1 MVCPTEMSFWRKD
14 AIEPAL
20 RHETE
25 RQMDEQRAWIARE
38 PGNARP
44 YFHLAQF
51 YRMEGRQEEA
61 LGLLLEAVRLQDGFG
76 EAHVSLAEIY
86 AIREDYGAA
95 WRHAHAAERAGDGRG
110 VELLRRYG
118 TAEKEHWPQM
128 NTDEHR

>member
-1 MVCPTEMSFWRKD
+1 MFWRKD

-20 RHETE
+20 RQETE

-38 PGNARP
+38 PGNALP

-61 LGLLLEAVRLQDGFG
+61 LALLLEAVRLADGLG

-86 AIREDYGAA
+86 AIRADYGAA
-95 WRHAHAAERAGDGRG
+95 WRHAHAAERAGDRRG
-110 VELLRRYG
+110 VELLERYG
-118 TAEKEHWPQM
+118 ARRENSEKEDWPQM